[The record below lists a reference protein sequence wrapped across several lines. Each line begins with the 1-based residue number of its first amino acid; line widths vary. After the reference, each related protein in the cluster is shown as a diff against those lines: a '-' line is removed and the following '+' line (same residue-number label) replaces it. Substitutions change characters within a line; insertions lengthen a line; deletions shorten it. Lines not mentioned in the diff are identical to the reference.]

1 MHGLFTPSASFFRN
15 TTTVKK
21 IAPSRAKT
29 RMGTVPGS
37 RSLNPYVSFEE
48 RQVVKVSVP
57 DTRLQK
63 GGHVTPSSQ
72 VSYTH

>member
-1 MHGLFTPSASFFRN
+1 MHGLFTPSAAFFRN

-37 RSLNPYVSFEE
+37 RPLNPFVSFEE
-48 RQVVKVSVP
+48 RQVVKVSIA
-57 DTRLQK
+57 DTRLAK
-63 GGHVTPSSQ
+63 RGIHEDGSQ
-72 VSYTH
+72 RK

>member
-1 MHGLFTPSASFFRN
+1 MHGLFTPSAAFFRN
-15 TTTVKK
+15 TTTVKT

-37 RSLNPYVSFEE
+37 RSLNPFVSFEE

-57 DTRLQK
+57 RTWL
-63 GGHVTPSSQ
+63 V
-72 VSYTH
+72 